1 MIERESSSNGSGG
14 DSSERRRFHR
24 INLDAQVHLY
34 SGSQAWRSEL
44 IDISL
49 KGALL
54 KRPDEWSGKPGD
66 FYRIEI
72 RLEGGVVIS
81 MSVGVAHIS
90 EDRIGFICQRI
101 DMDSFVHLKRLVELN
116 LGDAT
121 LLTRELS
128 GLG

>member
-1 MIERESSSNGSGG
+1 MGQDETSP
-14 DSSERRRFHR
+14 SERRRFHR
-24 INLDAQVHLY
+24 FDFEARVHLY
-34 SGSQAWRSEL
+34 SGSRAWESEL

-54 KRPDEWSGKPGD
+54 RRPDDWDGKSGES
-66 FYRIEI
+66 YRIEI

-81 MSVGVAHIS
+81 MSVSVAHVAI
-90 EDRIGFICQRI
+90 DRIGFICERI

-116 LGDAT
+116 LGDPA
-121 LLTRELS
+121 LLSRELS